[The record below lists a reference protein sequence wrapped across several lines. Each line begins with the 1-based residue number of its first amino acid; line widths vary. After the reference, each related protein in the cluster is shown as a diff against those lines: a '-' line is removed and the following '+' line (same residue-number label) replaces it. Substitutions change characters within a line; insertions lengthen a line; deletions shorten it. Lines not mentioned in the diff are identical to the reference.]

1 MSQTM
6 PGLESLLRI
15 DLSLVEPA
23 SMTCARAFADD
34 PVTAYLIPNEKKRAN
49 LHYTFEVPLRISA
62 MGGAD
67 AYATSPECE
76 GIAIWMPSGM
86 KQSISMTIRGGYP
99 RLPLRCGWSYF
110 VRDAAMLRQCEK
122 LKRKYAPPRHLYLGL
137 LAVAPEHQ
145 GKGYASALLKPM
157 FKRLDA
163 DKMACYLETQNL
175 KNVAMY
181 QHFGFRLV
189 HETCVTGCKLPLYL
203 MLREA

>member
-1 MSQTM
+1 MA
-6 PGLESLLRI
+6 GLESLFRI

-34 PVTAYLIPNEKKRAN
+34 PLTAYLIADENKRVN

-62 MGGAD
+62 MGGAE
-67 AYATSPECE
+67 AYATSPEFE
-76 GIAIWMPSGM
+76 GIAIWMPSGT
-86 KQSISMTIRGGYP
+86 KQPLSMMLQAGNP
-99 RLPLRCGWSYF
+99 RLPLRCGWRYF
-110 VRDAAMLRQCEK
+110 LRDAAMLRQCEK
-122 LKRKYAPPRHLYLGL
+122 LRRKYAPPRHLYLGL

-157 FKRLDA
+157 LKKLDEE
-163 DKMACYLETQNL
+163 KMACYLETQNL

-181 QHFGFRLV
+181 RHFGFTQV
-189 HETCVTGCKLPLYL
+189 QQTCLPGSDIPFYL